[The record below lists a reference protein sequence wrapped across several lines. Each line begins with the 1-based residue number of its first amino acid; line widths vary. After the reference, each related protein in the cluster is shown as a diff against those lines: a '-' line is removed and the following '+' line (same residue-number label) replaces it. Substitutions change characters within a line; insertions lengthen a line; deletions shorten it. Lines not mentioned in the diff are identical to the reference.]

1 MSTTLPEK
9 PGSPE
14 NSGNPAEPLDVS
26 GYSVTRCAWVATGPE
41 QVYDLLSTVSN
52 IGLWSPNA
60 IRAQYEDGAGPWA
73 GAWFRGR
80 NRRGDSEWDSRS
92 QVQKAER
99 GTEFTYTVLGSVPV
113 PIVRWRWTFT
123 PYGQGTRL
131 AQTWQLLAADPV
143 LGTTYAE
150 LDALRDQTAASMEDT
165 LVALAGWI
173 AGNPAA

>member
-14 NSGNPAEPLDVS
+14 SPGSPAKSLDVS
-26 GYSVTRCAWVATGPE
+26 GYSITRPAWVATASKRA
-41 QVYDLLSTVSN
+41 YDLLSTVSN
-52 IGLWSPNA
+52 IALWSPNA
-60 IRAQYEDGAGPWA
+60 IRAQYEDGSGPWA
-73 GAWFRGR
+73 GAWFTGR
-80 NRRGDSEWDSRS
+80 NRREGTEWDSRS

-99 GTEFTYTVLGSVPV
+99 GAEFTYTVLGSVPV

-123 PYGQGTRL
+123 PYGQGTRS
-131 AQTWQLLAADPV
+131 AHTWQLLEADPV

-173 AGNPAA
+173 ADNPAA